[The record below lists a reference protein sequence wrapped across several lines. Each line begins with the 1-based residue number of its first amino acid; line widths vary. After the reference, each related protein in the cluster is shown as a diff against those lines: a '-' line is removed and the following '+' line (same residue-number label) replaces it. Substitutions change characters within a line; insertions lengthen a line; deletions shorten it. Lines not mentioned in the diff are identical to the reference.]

1 MLYTAEYQIQQ
12 MERRVARAQG
22 ARTEEEKN
30 DLNKEK
36 EEVDKALIK
45 NQNDHKDLTDS
56 LKRLEDELR
65 SIDRKLGSIEL
76 ERKKYKNL
84 ISTL

>member
-1 MLYTAEYQIQQ
+1 